1 MSPFTSVA
9 PAPPA
14 PDAERAAM
22 ASATSE
28 SARHVICR
36 AESAVLVHGKKENK
50 DTRTPTQKTRCLT
63 GRNPK
68 VCPQRPHGRR
78 KTKQTRWAPVG
89 GTRLGWVRPPLPLSE
104 ARPSLSILTGWV
116 ESCPAVPWAW
126 PWRVVSLGGGSQ
138 GARGRLWT
146 RRGAGARCCPLPV
159 RRGSGWLAGP
169 GWVASTRPRKPVRR
183 SCGGSVSGCAP
194 RLEGGWFGVGWYVAR
209 VSMRRAARKRELTG
223 ATVSNCEKLVSN
235 NLFVREQATPIE
247 RHGSWGAA
255 RARMAPA
262 AWPATSPTSIA
273 TRWPSARG
281 E

>member
-36 AESAVLVHGKKENK
+36 AESAVLVHEERK
-50 DTRTPTQKTRCLT
+50 TRTRGRRDQKTRCIT
-63 GRNPK
+63 GRNPM
-68 VCPQRPHGRR
+68 VCPHGRR
-78 KTKQTRWAPVG
+78 KTKQTRW
-89 GTRLGWVRPPLPLSE
+89 GTCG
-104 ARPSLSILTGWV
+104 
-116 ESCPAVPWAW
+116 
-126 PWRVVSLGGGSQ
+126 LGGEQ
-138 GARGRLWT
+138 VHDVALCQCV
-146 RRGAGARCCPLPV
+146 AV
-159 RRGSGWLAGP
+159 GP
-169 GWVASTRPRKPVRR
+169 GWRR
-183 SCGGSVSGCAP
+183 RGQVSPCGGLAAGQSVSVLQGWSEDGLVSVGMWHGFPCAVQHGNAI
-194 RLEGGWFGVGWYVAR
+194 RDAGLGADC
-209 VSMRRAARKRELTG
+209 

-262 AWPATSPTSIA
+262 AWPATSRTSIA